1 MPREAEPSQNER
13 SFLLQALQQSL
24 RLDDRPLLS
33 HRPISLTFGTAPG
46 LADVSIGRTRV
57 AAKIS
62 CTVTVP
68 FPDRKFD
75 GVFTI
80 ATELSPAATPA
91 FEAGAASGSSSADAE
106 ALLSRL
112 LEKTIRRS
120 GALDTESLCIVAG
133 EKCFALRA
141 DVHVLDFDGNLVD
154 AACLAVVAGLLHFRR
169 PDVEVRGG
177 EVRIFSERER
187 EPVKLNLNHVPLCVS
202 FSVFRNV
209 DENTIVKGAPAI
221 DGDEPEIV
229 ILDATLLEEQCRDA
243 EIVIGMNR
251 YGEVVQI
258 AKYGGYPVDPLTVLE
273 CTKTALEKV
282 KWLHGIVMEKLDEED
297 KRQNVDGLMAELS
310 AENERIIPG

>member
-1 MPREAEPSQNER
+1 MPREAEPSLNER
-13 SFLLQALQQSL
+13 TFLLQSLQQNL
-24 RLDDRPLLS
+24 RQDNRALLS
-33 HRPISLTFGTAPG
+33 HRPVNLSFGPVPG
-46 LADVSIGRTRV
+46 LSDVSIGRTRV
-57 AAKIS
+57 ACKIS
-62 CTVTVP
+62 STIAVP
-68 FPDRKFD
+68 SPDRKFD
-75 GVFTI
+75 GTFNI
-80 ATELSPAATPA
+80 STELSPAASPA
-91 FEAGAASGSSSADAE
+91 FEASSGAE

-177 EVRIFSERER
+177 EVKVFTERER
-187 EPVKLNLNHVPLCVS
+187 EPVKLNMNHVPLCVS

-209 DENTIVKGAPAI
+209 EEGLIKGAAGI
-221 DGDEPEIV
+221 EGDAPEIV
-229 ILDATLLEEQCRDA
+229 VLDATLLEEQCRDA
-243 EIVIGMNR
+243 ELVVGMNR

-258 AKYGGYPVDPLTVLE
+258 AKYGGYPIDPMTVLN
-273 CTKTALEKV
+273 CTATALEKV
-282 KWLHGIVMEKLDEED
+282 KWLHGLLMEKLDAEE
-297 KRQNVDGLMAELS
+297 KRQNVDGLMAELR

>member
-1 MPREAEPSQNER
+1 MPRDPEPSLNER
-13 SFLLQALQQSL
+13 SFLLQSLQSNL
-24 RLDDRPLLS
+24 RLDSRPLLS
-33 HRPISLTFGTAPG
+33 HRPLKISFGSTPG
-46 LADVSIGRTRV
+46 LADITLGRTRV
-57 AAKIS
+57 AARIS
-62 CTVTVP
+62 CTVTTP

-75 GVFTI
+75 GIFTL

-91 FEAGAASGSSSADAE
+91 FEASSSAGSSSADAE

-177 EVRIFSERER
+177 EVRVFDETER
-187 EPVKLNLNHVPLCVS
+187 EPVRLNMNHVPLCVS

-209 DENTIVKGAPAI
+209 EG
-221 DGDEPEIV
+221 EEILV
-229 ILDATLLEEQCRDA
+229 LDATLLEEQCRDA
-243 EIVIGMNR
+243 EVVVGMNR
-251 YGEVVQI
+251 FGEVVQI
-258 AKYGGYPVDPLTVLE
+258 AKYGGYSVDPMTVLE
-273 CTKTALEKV
+273 CSRVALEKV
-282 KWLHGIVMEKLDEED
+282 KWLNGLLMEKLDEEEK
-297 KRQNVDGLMAELS
+297 KRNVDGLMAELR
-310 AENERIIPG
+310 ADNERIIPG